1 MRPSAIAAGS
11 LMFPSRWRE
20 IERSRGMRFLFARN
34 GVGALRL
41 ALAKGEILAGSLVER
56 DHQIVRRHAG
66 RRGDAGVDVF
76 QECEP
81 RLLRPPFDEGEIED
95 NQVVGIMHAHKRRW
109 VEKALLRK
117 FKDKLV
123 EVFQRHAK

>member
-1 MRPSAIAAGS
+1 MSASMHSIGTRNA
-11 LMFPSRWRE
+11 
-20 IERSRGMRFLFARN
+20 RGMRFSFARN

-41 ALAKGEILAGSLVER
+41 APAKGEILARSFVER
-56 DHQIVRRHAG
+56 DHQVVGLHLGG
-66 RRGDAGVDVF
+66 RCDTGVDVF

-81 RLLRPPFDEGEIED
+81 RLLRSPFDESEIKD
-95 NQVVGIMHAHKRRW
+95 NQVVGIMHADKRRR

-123 EVFQRHAK
+123 EVFGRHAKQSLFFKPTT